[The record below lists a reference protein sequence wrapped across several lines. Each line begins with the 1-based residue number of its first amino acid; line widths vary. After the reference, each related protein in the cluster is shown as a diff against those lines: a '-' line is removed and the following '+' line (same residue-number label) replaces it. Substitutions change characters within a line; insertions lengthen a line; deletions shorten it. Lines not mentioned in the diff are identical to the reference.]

1 MHLENPIYMQRLND
15 DQESTTPEYQTEWD
29 EGNGRPRGRTRR
41 GDHRDLGLTGSEASP
56 LSWGRGDGVWG
67 QNPPDNQPSVAMSVE
82 ILQVTQNPTQMSRK
96 GSSLLHVTQSPV
108 DAAPV
113 PSVAQGRAQTMPLT
127 SLSLDSSLSSAA
139 LHLGFVAK

>member
-15 DQESTTPEYQTEWD
+15 DRESTTPEDQTEWD
-29 EGNGRPRGRTRR
+29 EGNGRPRGRTQW
-41 GDHRDLGLTGSEASP
+41 GDHGDLGLTGSEASP
-56 LSWGRGDGVWG
+56 LSWGRGGGVWG
-67 QNPPDNQPSVAMSVE
+67 QNPLDNQSSVAMSVE

-96 GSSLLHVTQSPV
+96 GSSLLHVTQSTV

-113 PSVAQGRAQTMPLT
+113 PSVAQGRAQMMPLT

-139 LHLGFVAK
+139 LHLDFIAK